1 MITQAQ
7 IDPATIRTAIHQAR
21 DSARQIGD
29 LQAANARTI
38 KTLETALNQAVKVS
52 LNDPSSLPVALTEHR
67 RAHRPGQPSRI
78 ASDPALQA
86 FIRVRI
92 DAMTFTDII
101 TAIAAAFPKERRT
114 SMTALSRWWATERGG
129 ECANQLISAKLS

>member
-1 MITQAQ
+1 MTAHAQ
-7 IDPATIRTAIHQAR
+7 IDPATIRTAIHLAR

-38 KTLETALNQAVKVS
+38 KTLEAALNQAIKGP
-52 LNDPSSLPVALTEHR
+52 LNDPSPLPVALTEHR

-86 FIRVRI
+86 FIRARI
-92 DAMTFTDII
+92 DTMTFTDII
-101 TAIAAAFPKERRT
+101 TAVAAAFPKERRT
-114 SMTALSRWWATERGG
+114 SLSAFSRWWATERNGQS
-129 ECANQLISAKLS
+129 ANRQISAIIS